1 MTLRIKTIIGIA
13 LIEALALAIL
23 IISGLSWLKSS
34 NEQSLELGSKQL
46 VNVFAKASR
55 DAVIATDLAY
65 LESFAKSVVSEH
77 NLAYIRITDSD
88 GIMLTEQG
96 NYDANEVNTNLSPF
110 ESRNGIYDVAG
121 SILLGSTSYGLVEM
135 GVKVD
140 SIHQILHLATK
151 ASILIALLEMTFVA
165 LFSFAL
171 GSYLM
176 NRLDSLRQGV
186 VKITQQ
192 GPGAELP
199 LSGNDEVT
207 RVVEAFN
214 QMSTS
219 LSKAQTDLKQQYQ
232 KQKSLSIKVAQLAQV
247 AEHARDAIII
257 TDIDGRITWVN
268 TAFEELTKYLSHEA
282 LGKMPHQLLQGPETD
297 PQYQRTFIESIK
309 NHEPI
314 RVQLLN
320 YTKNHQPYWGERDLS
335 PIIDSSGYT
344 QGLIIVER
352 DISER
357 IEIEKQL
364 SQEVKKAAQATR
376 AKSEFLANMS
386 HEIRTPMNAIMGF
399 SEILLENEKNTEKK
413 ELLQLIYAASDN
425 LVNIINDILDYSK
438 VDAGKLQL
446 IEEEFNIIKLIE
458 SSMALC
464 AFQANQKGLTL
475 LIDSHSDTP
484 SIVLGDRG
492 RINQILINLLG
503 NAVKFTDNGH
513 ILLKLKVETTK
524 RSNTYRYHF
533 EIIDTGI
540 GISEQHL
547 PKIINK
553 FEQVDNSVTRNY
565 QGTGLGLAISR
576 QLIALHGGELSITSR
591 FGEGSCFSF
600 ALPLKVK
607 VTYKESTSLLY
618 NKNILLIDSYEPRV
632 NIIRALAESMQFSLT
647 VVPSV
652 AEVLS
657 QTFLAG
663 PFDRIIVQPTSY
675 EDVGKLIERRKA
687 LTKSSQKLI
696 VMLPYS
702 PNLLTKAQKEQSDF
716 LQQPITRNQLIKTII
731 GREKD
736 HTGNNIKSEIC
747 LSGKKILL
755 VEDNRIN
762 RILISKMLPV
772 NSIELILAENG
783 VIGLDLYQRTK
794 PDIVI
799 TDISMPD
806 KDGFTLAQDIRL
818 LQQKNE
824 YPWCPIIA
832 LSAHA
837 FEEDKAQ
844 STQYGI
850 NAYLTKPIKKN
861 DLNDMIA
868 KWLMIENQ

>member
-186 VKITQQ
+186 VRITQQ

-219 LSKAQTDLKQQYQ
+219 LAEAQATLSQQYQ
-232 KQKSLSIKVAQLAQV
+232 KQKALSNKVKKE
-247 AEHARDAIII
+247 AE
-257 TDIDGRITWVN
+257 
-268 TAFEELTKYLSHEA
+268 
-282 LGKMPHQLLQGPETD
+282 
-297 PQYQRTFIESIK
+297 
-309 NHEPI
+309 
-314 RVQLLN
+314 
-320 YTKNHQPYWGERDLS
+320 
-335 PIIDSSGYT
+335 
-344 QGLIIVER
+344 
-352 DISER
+352 
-357 IEIEKQL
+357 
-364 SQEVKKAAQATR
+364 KAAQATR

-399 SEILLENEKNTEKK
+399 SEILMENEKNTEQR

-425 LVNIINDILDYSK
+425 LVNLINDILDYSK
-438 VDAGKLQL
+438 VEAGKLHL
-446 IEEEFNIIKLIE
+446 VEEEFDLITLIE

-464 AFQANQKGLTL
+464 AFQANQKGLKL
-475 LIDSHSDTP
+475 LLDAPPDIPKLVS
-484 SIVLGDRG
+484 GDKG

-503 NAVKFTDNGH
+503 NAVKFTDDGH
-513 ILLKLKVETTK
+513 VLLKLRLQKTE
-524 RSNTYRYHF
+524 RSDIYRYHF
-533 EIIDTGI
+533 EIMDTGI

-547 PKIINK
+547 PNIMNK
-553 FEQVDNSVTRNY
+553 FEQVDSSMTRNY
-565 QGTGLGLAISR
+565 QGTGLGLAISQ
-576 QLIALHGGELSITSR
+576 QLVALHGGKLNVTSR
-591 FGEGSCFSF
+591 LDEGSCFSF
-600 ALPLKVK
+600 SLPLTINTTQQEAQFDPLSEQTV
-607 VTYKESTSLLY
+607 
-618 NKNILLIDSYEPRV
+618 LLIDDYQPRITIF
-632 NIIRALAESMQFSLT
+632 NSLARSMQWSLT
-647 VVPSV
+647 VIPNVATLSEQLIHSIHMEDFNSV
-652 AEVLS
+652 
-657 QTFLAG
+657 
-663 PFDRIIVQPTSY
+663 IIQPTSCA
-675 EDVGKLIERRKA
+675 EISKLIELGK
-687 LTKSSQKLI
+687 TCTQGQPKLI
-696 VMLPYS
+696 LMAPYS
-702 PNLLTKAQKEQSDF
+702 PNLLSHDQKTRVIP
-716 LQQPITRNQLIKTII
+716 LQQPITRNQLLKLLIEEEASDTKT
-731 GREKD
+731 D
-736 HTGNNIKSEIC
+736 STSEVY
-747 LSGKKILL
+747 LHGKKILL

-762 RILISKMLPV
+762 RVLISKMLPV
-772 NSIELILAENG
+772 NDIELTLAENG
-783 VIGLDLYQRTK
+783 VIGLELFQRIK

-806 KDGFTLAQDIRL
+806 KDGYTLAQDIRL
-818 LQQKNE
+818 LQQTGDC
-824 YPWCPIIA
+824 PWCPIIA

-837 FEEDKAQ
+837 FAEDQVQ
-844 STQYGI
+844 SIKYGI
-850 NAYLTKPIKKN
+850 NDYLTKPVKKH
-861 DLNDMIA
+861 DLIEMIA
-868 KWLMIENQ
+868 KWLTAKSH